1 MYPCFANPQFPCV
14 ETMNTA
20 QDDIHVEAWCQN
32 QMFTSVLP
40 LFIDSKTWKMIPED
54 PQLPAATN

>member
-1 MYPCFANPQFPCV
+1 
-14 ETMNTA
+14 MNTA

-32 QMFTSVLP
+32 QMFASVLP

>member
-1 MYPCFANPQFPCV
+1 MYPCFDNAQFPCV
-14 ETMNTA
+14 KTMNTA
-20 QDDIHVEAWCQN
+20 QDDTEAWCQN

-40 LFIDSKTWKMIPED
+40 LSIDSKTWKMIPKD